1 MSIYISKPNPSFGIC
16 EYIGNS
22 TIVRYFT
29 KKYKRVKK
37 PSTAYF
43 GFFVKKLFTDLFYCS
58 IPNTERMYHNYIM
71 AKKPCHTVLIAEDE
85 NNLQNILCTKFT
97 EEGFTV
103 ITAVDGQETLDLAIE
118 HHPDIIILD
127 LLMPKVDGRVVLRKL
142 RSDMWGKSVPVIVY
156 TNVSET
162 EGVDEIFRNK
172 AYDYMVKANHSLEDV
187 VTRVRQRLAMRAG
200 VV

>member
-1 MSIYISKPNPSFGIC
+1 M
-16 EYIGNS
+16 
-22 TIVRYFT
+22 
-29 KKYKRVKK
+29 
-37 PSTAYF
+37 
-43 GFFVKKLFTDLFYCS
+43 
-58 IPNTERMYHNYIM
+58 
-71 AKKPCHTVLIAEDE
+71 
-85 NNLQNILCTKFT
+85 CTKFT

>member
-1 MSIYISKPNPSFGIC
+1 
-16 EYIGNS
+16 
-22 TIVRYFT
+22 
-29 KKYKRVKK
+29 
-37 PSTAYF
+37 
-43 GFFVKKLFTDLFYCS
+43 
-58 IPNTERMYHNYIM
+58 MYHNYIM
-71 AKKPCHTVLIAEDE
+71 AKKSPYTVLIAEDE

-97 EEGFTV
+97 EEGFAV

-172 AYDYMVKANHSLEDV
+172 AYDYMIKANHSLEDV
-187 VTRVRQRLAMRAG
+187 VTRVRQRLAMQGGIA
-200 VV
+200 